1 MTGTNMWVA
10 QRVREAR
17 EEAGLTQA
25 QLAKRVDK
33 TQTAVS
39 FWESGKRTP
48 GLDDLIQLSDAL
60 KKDVYYFLPST
71 EMHMPVA
78 TMLRAVADRLA
89 SVELREAVER
99 LLIDAEAL
107 GLPQRRFEIRSQM
120 PAHAANELLE
130 AAVIMQP
137 PVDIQHLAELCGVQV
152 LERPFPDAL
161 SGLVLEM
168 RPGAIIGINSNHHA
182 NRKRFS
188 MAHELGHHLLKHAER
203 FHIDVN
209 DGDLPGNDYQ
219 SERAAN
225 EFAAEL
231 LMPRRLV
238 VPRFDAN
245 PDPPALAGEFVV
257 SEIAM
262 GYRLVNLGLR

>member
-1 MTGTNMWVA
+1 VNGTNTWVA
-10 QRVREAR
+10 ERVREAR
-17 EEAGLTQA
+17 EQAGLTQA
-25 QLAKRVDK
+25 QLAARIAK

-48 GLDDLIQLSDAL
+48 SLDDLILISDAL
-60 KKDVYYFLPST
+60 KKDVYFFLPST
-71 EMHMPVA
+71 EMHQPVA

-89 SVELREAVER
+89 SVKLREAVEK
-99 LLIDAEAL
+99 LLIDAEEL
-107 GLPQRRFEIRSQM
+107 GLPARQIEIRSRM

-130 AAVIMQP
+130 AASIKEP
-137 PVDIQHLAELCGVQV
+137 PVPISALAELCGARV

-168 RPGAIIGINSNHHA
+168 QPGAIIGVNSEHA
-182 NRKRFS
+182 RKRRRFS

-203 FHIDVN
+203 FHIDVV
-209 DGDLPGNDYQ
+209 DGDLPGNDYA

-225 EFAAEL
+225 QFAAEL
-231 LMPRRLV
+231 LMPRRLL
-238 VPRFDAN
+238 VPRFDEN
-245 PDPPALAGEFVV
+245 PDPPALATRFDV